1 VVQLDRNGLEVLD
14 TAECLRL
21 LHSTSVGRVGIT
33 SGGLPAILPVNY
45 QLVGHHILFRT
56 GKGTKLDAATQNAVV
71 AFEVDGSDPLEHTG
85 WSVLAVGVAR
95 DLTDVLTEIP
105 FDTTSVPRWA
115 AGADGR
121 VVVIAAEMLSG
132 RRLTHDAPEGSPE
145 G

>member
-1 VVQLDRNGLEVLD
+1 VELDRNGLEVLD

-21 LHSTSVGRVGIT
+21 LHSRSVGRVGIT

-45 QLVGHHILFRT
+45 QVVGHHILFRT
-56 GKGTKLDAATQNAVV
+56 GEGSKLDAATRNAVV
-71 AFEVDGSDPLEHTG
+71 AFEVDASDPLEHTG

-105 FDTTSVPRWA
+105 FDTTSIPRWA
-115 AGADGR
+115 AGANGR

-132 RRLTHDAPEGSPE
+132 RRLTHHVPDSPAE
-145 G
+145 R